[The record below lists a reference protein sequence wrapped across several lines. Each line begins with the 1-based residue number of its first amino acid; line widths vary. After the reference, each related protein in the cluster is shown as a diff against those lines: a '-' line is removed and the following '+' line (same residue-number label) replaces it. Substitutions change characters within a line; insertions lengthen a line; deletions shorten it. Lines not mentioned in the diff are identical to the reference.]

1 MRRLVVA
8 VGVLILL
15 GGIGLAIFAR
25 SVLTGDNVR
34 AAVAAQL
41 ASALGQPVTIG
52 GLGASVYPRVT
63 MDLTDVAIGSPA
75 RIELASV
82 HLGTGLRGLLSRRVE
97 HADVQVNGARITLP
111 LPTLGQTAA
120 ASPGEAGDPPV
131 EIVSIDEIVLRS
143 VEVTS
148 GDRILR
154 GDLEL
159 VPRGGGVELRR
170 VALSADGTELRMTGA
185 LTSLA
190 PIEGQVDV
198 TAESLDL
205 DRAIAFLNDFTA
217 TPADAPA
224 GGDSPAASGLG
235 RLNLAIKVG
244 RATTGGLAL
253 SDVAG
258 AAIVTPDAV
267 RFDPLTL
274 GVFGGRYEGTLR
286 LALGGAPQFEWR
298 AKVTGVDTAALMA
311 FAAASGTITGTLA
324 GTIEL
329 DGEGVAVEQALRT
342 AQGRSR
348 VDITDGSIAGLQLV
362 RTLVTATSGRG
373 GTLASAQAAV
383 ETRGTPGG
391 ERFSRLGATLRL
403 DRGVMTTSD
412 FSLASTDVDL
422 AAAGTLRLATMA
434 TDFAGR
440 ARLSESLSK
449 QAGTDLYRYAQEG
462 GRVTLPVTVTG
473 PIDRLAVRVDIGAAA
488 TRAIRNRAADE
499 AKKAIERN
507 LPGGLRGLL
516 KPR

>member
-15 GGIGLAIFAR
+15 AGVGLAIFAR

-41 ASALGQPVTIG
+41 TSALGQPVTIG

-111 LPTLGQTAA
+111 LPALGQTA
-120 ASPGEAGDPPV
+120 SPAEAGDPPV
-131 EIVSIDEIVLRS
+131 QIVSIDEIVLRN

-148 GDRILR
+148 GERTLK
-154 GDLEL
+154 GDVEL

-170 VALSADGTELRMTGA
+170 VALSADGTELQMTGA

-190 PIEGQVDV
+190 PIEGKVDV
-198 TAESLDL
+198 KAESLDL

-217 TPADAPA
+217 TPADATA

-235 RLNLAIKVG
+235 RLDLAITVA

-258 AAIVTPDAV
+258 TAIVTPDAV

-274 GVFGGRYEGTLR
+274 GVFGGRYEGTMR
-286 LALGGAPQFEWR
+286 LALGGAPKFEWR
-298 AKVTGVDTAALMA
+298 AKVTGIDTAALMA
-311 FAAASGTITGTLA
+311 FAASPGTITGTLA

-329 DGEGVAVEQALRT
+329 EGDGVEVEQALRT

-373 GTLASAQAAV
+373 GTLAGAQAAV
-383 ETRGTPGG
+383 ESRGTPGG

-473 PIDRLAVRVDIGAAA
+473 PIDRLAVRVDLGAAA